1 MQHEFDTAGC
11 TARFD
16 CGHCGTAGA
25 SGKLK
30 YMEGEAG
37 AVVGCGYGG
46 HVMEWKL
53 EGYVV
58 CSLCGHGSVVQA
70 TNLWDQVSKTVIVG
84 LTQGREPIGPEQ
96 VQILRTWP
104 GLEVRLAPAGTPE
117 TVKECYEEAV
127 ACQQGG
133 ARRAAAGQLRA
144 TLETALK
151 GKEKTKLEAL
161 IRKAAEQGRITKEME
176 SWAHEQ
182 RVLGNESMHEGVQPT
197 YKEIEEGLDCVRAML
212 LCMYELPI
220 RAAHHRKQREKR
232 KALRSGEA
240 MRPERAEGK
249 E

>member
-1 MQHEFDTAGC
+1 MQHKFDTAGC

-16 CGHCGTAGA
+16 CGHCGTPGA

-30 YMEGEAG
+30 YMEGAAG
-37 AVVGCGYGG
+37 AIVGCGYGG
-46 HVMEWKL
+46 SVMEWNL

-84 LTQGREPIGPEQ
+84 LTREREPIGPWP
-96 VQILRTWP
+96 VQIRRTWP

-117 TVKECYEEAV
+117 TVKEYYEEAV

-133 ARRAAAGQLRA
+133 ARMAAAGQLRA

-151 GKEKTKLEAL
+151 GKEKTKLETL

-220 RAAHHRKQREKR
+220 RAAHHREQREKR
-232 KALRSGEA
+232 KALRRGEA
-240 MRPERAEGK
+240 TRPERAGGK